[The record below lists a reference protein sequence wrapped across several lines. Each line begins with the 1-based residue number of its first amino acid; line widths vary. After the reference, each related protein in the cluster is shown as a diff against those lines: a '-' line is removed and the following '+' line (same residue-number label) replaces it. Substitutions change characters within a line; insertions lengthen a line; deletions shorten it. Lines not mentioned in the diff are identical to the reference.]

1 MKTRQHHVGLPPA
14 AAVPAQIRGHG
25 RRFFT
30 YGKRRVCSA
39 GGGPHYGFVSWIRHA
54 HLTRAE
60 CFQRGVSPRTSTRF
74 ELFSPKTRP
83 YLTDASGH

>member
-1 MKTRQHHVGLPPA
+1 MKMRQHHVGLPPEA
-14 AAVPAQIRGHG
+14 AAPRQIRRYGP
-25 RRFFT
+25 RFFA
-30 YGKRRVCSA
+30 YGKRRVWGA
-39 GGGPHYGFVSWIRHA
+39 GGGLQYGIVSWIRCP

-60 CFQRGVSPRTSTRF
+60 CFRYAVSPRTSTRF